1 MRATGAPTRVRQD
14 RRARRRL
21 SPSTRQIP
29 SVPAA
34 GETATELL
42 TAGAELSELFAEV
55 VRRRGELTLAQY
67 RTLAALRGAVAR
79 EPWELARAVQV
90 SSPHMTSVLDQLVRL
105 GLVERRVDPADRR
118 RRRVVLTPAGRG
130 RLRQVSPHVLALEAG
145 LLESILTERERAV
158 LTDLLRRLR
167 VGMAEVA
174 VSDGLPSRSSP

>member
-1 MRATGAPTRVRQD
+1 MTQQGA
-14 RRARRRL
+14 A
-21 SPSTRQIP
+21 
-29 SVPAA
+29 VPVA

-55 VRRRGELTLAQY
+55 VRRRSELTLAQY
-67 RTLAALRGAVAR
+67 RTLAALRGAAAR

-105 GLVERRVDPADRR
+105 GLVERRVDTADRR

-130 RLRQVSPHVLALEAG
+130 RLRKVAPHVLALEAR
-145 LLESILTERERAV
+145 LLDSILTDGERAV

-167 VGMAEVA
+167 MGMAEVA
-174 VSDGLPSRSSP
+174 VSD

>member
-1 MRATGAPTRVRQD
+1 VDFAA
-14 RRARRRL
+14 RL
-21 SPSTRQIP
+21 SRGTRPST

-67 RTLAALRGAVAR
+67 RTLTALRGASAR

-130 RLRQVSPHVLALEAG
+130 RLRQVSPHVLALEAR
-145 LLESILTERERAV
+145 LLDSVLSESERGV

-167 VGMAEVA
+167 LGMAEAGVL
-174 VSDGLPSRSSP
+174 DGSPARARS